1 MNQNFINFVDSHI
14 HLDLV
19 EKSDPDRIQ
28 WIKKVHCLA
37 VSWAFAKHIDTT
49 ADLRRALALQRETI
63 HRLNAGGLPCFYLSG
78 VHPRNIPPDLKPEAV
93 ADLLMGHLDDN
104 LCLGMGEIGLET
116 ASNREKDIFSA
127 QMALAPQIIGRNKVI
142 GIHTPRK
149 DKQRVT
155 REILALLENLPDLG
169 DTIVID
175 HCTLQTIGTV
185 LERGFWA
192 GITISPVKTSG
203 GELHQIVEKHR
214 DHQHRIMLNTDSGDL
229 FYENLYMV
237 FMNPGIPE
245 SLKTALTRDNAL
257 IFYKK
262 LNDAPHQTLF
272 P

>member
-1 MNQNFINFVDSHI
+1 MNLNHINFVDSHM

-19 EKSDPDRIQ
+19 QKSDPDRIQ

-49 ADLRRALALQRETI
+49 ADLHRALALQRETI
-63 HRLNAGGLPCFYLSG
+63 HHLNSTGLPCFYLSG
-78 VHPRNIPPDLKPEAV
+78 VHPRNIPPDLKTGAV
-93 ADLLMGHLDDN
+93 ADLIMENIDDK

-127 QMALAPQIIGRNKVI
+127 QMSLAPQIIGRDKVI

-155 REILALLENLPDLG
+155 REILALLENLPDLR
-169 DTIVID
+169 DSIVID

-185 LERGFWA
+185 LEQGFRA
-192 GITISPVKTSG
+192 GITVSPVKTSG
-203 GELHQIVEKHR
+203 GELRQIVAR
-214 DHQHRIMLNTDSGDL
+214 YPDHLDRIMLNTDSGDL
-229 FYENLYMV
+229 YYEDLYMV
-237 FMNPGIPE
+237 FMDPGMPE

-262 LNDAPHQTLF
+262 IK
-272 P
+272 

>member
-1 MNQNFINFVDSHI
+1 VNLNYINFVDSHM

-19 EKSDPDRIQ
+19 QESSPDRIQ

-37 VSWAFAKHIDTT
+37 VSWAFAKHIDTAT
-49 ADLRRALALQRETI
+49 DLHRALGLQRETI
-63 HRLNAGGLPCFYLSG
+63 HRLNDAGLPCFYLSG
-78 VHPRNIPPDLKPEAV
+78 VHPRNIPADLRPEAI
-93 ADLLMGHLDDN
+93 ADLIMGHLDDN

-127 QMALAPQIIGRNKVI
+127 QMALAPQVTGRNKVI
-142 GIHTPRK
+142 GIHTPRN

-155 REILALLENLPDLG
+155 REILALLENLPDLS

-185 LERGFWA
+185 LERGFRA
-192 GITISPVKTSG
+192 GITVSPVKTSG
-203 GELHQIVEKHR
+203 DELRRIVAKHP
-214 DHQHRIMLNTDSGDL
+214 DHLDRIMLNTDSGDL
-229 FYENLYMV
+229 FYEDLYTI
-237 FMNPGIPE
+237 FMDSGMPKN
-245 SLKTALTRDNAL
+245 LKTALARDNAL

-262 LNDAPHQTLF
+262 LNDAPL